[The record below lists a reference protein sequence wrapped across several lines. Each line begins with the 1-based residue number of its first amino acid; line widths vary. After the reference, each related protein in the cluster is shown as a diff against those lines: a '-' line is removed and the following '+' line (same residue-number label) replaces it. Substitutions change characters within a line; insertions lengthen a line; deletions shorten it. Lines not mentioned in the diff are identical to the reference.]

1 MSANLDTA
9 PISPQEREEAVRH
22 AIWESVVRIDIDH
35 HRPPQDISVKVRL
48 NAVGCIVICS
58 GEATS
63 MTIRRPQ
70 RLAREDAEPF
80 VFLGLQKMGTSLVQ
94 QNDRQALL
102 RAGEFALYDTSVPY
116 VLSFD
121 AGVDHHF
128 LRFPRKALALPEG
141 SLREVTAV
149 TFGSGNPLAALAF
162 AYFSQLAVTDGLR
175 HERYAQVVAEPSVEL
190 IRAAVASQL
199 GDSHLSREPMEMTL
213 NLRLMSYMREHLR
226 DRDLSAARIAS
237 VHGISVRHLYAILAR
252 SDITLG
258 DWIRSRRLEGCRREL
273 AAPDARYRT
282 IAAIGR
288 SWGFVDATHFSKVFK
303 QKYGLTPRAW
313 RDLNRAPSPDRRS

>member
-1 MSANLDTA
+1 MSATLDTA
-9 PISPQEREEAVRH
+9 PISPHEREEAVRH

-35 HRPPQDISVKVRL
+35 HHPPQDISVKVKL
-48 NAVGCIVICS
+48 STIGCIVICS

-63 MTIRRPQ
+63 LTIRRAP
-70 RLAREDAEPF
+70 RLAREDTEPF
-80 VFLGLQKMGTSLVQ
+80 VFLGLQKTGSSLVQ
-94 QNDRQALL
+94 QNDRQAVL
-102 RAGEFALYDTSVPY
+102 RPGEFALYDTSVPY

-128 LRFPRKALALPEG
+128 LRFPRKALALPER
-141 SLREVTAV
+141 SLREVAAV
-149 TFGSGNPLAALAF
+149 TFGSDNPVATLTF

-175 HERYAQVVAEPSVEL
+175 HEQHAQVITEPSVEL

-199 GDSHLSREPMEMTL
+199 GDSHLARGSMEMTL
-213 NLRLMSYMREHLR
+213 NLRLMKYMREHLR

-237 VHGISVRHLYAILAR
+237 VHGISVRHLYALLAR

-258 DWIRSRRLEGCRREL
+258 DWIRSQRLEGCHREL
-273 AAPDARYRT
+273 AAPNARRRT

-303 QKYGLTPRAW
+303 QEYGLTPRAW
-313 RDLNRAPSPDRRS
+313 RDLNRAPLPDL